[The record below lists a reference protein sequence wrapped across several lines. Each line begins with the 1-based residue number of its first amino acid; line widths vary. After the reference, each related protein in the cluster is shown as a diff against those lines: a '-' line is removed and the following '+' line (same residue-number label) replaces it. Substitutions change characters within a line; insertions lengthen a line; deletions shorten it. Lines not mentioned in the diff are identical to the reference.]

1 MAIYHLG
8 ISVMTQH
15 QAIFFLIILIIPVT
29 IITSLVNVST
39 AYVFIFLLIS
49 IGLSVIVAH
58 FFIAMLANWLKEKFV
73 FDLSKLPVHR
83 NYLYR
88 PIEKNDYLKDK
99 TEKLMNI
106 DRQSLDRN
114 RLSEAE
120 LDSIDDL
127 FKDTLSYEIDERL
140 RRLANGET
148 ELFKILGI
156 KHDLWSLVFIN
167 LALLFMSFILVLYL
181 VFLLRYFY
189 HFAT

>member
-1 MAIYHLG
+1 MA
-8 ISVMTQH
+8 
-15 QAIFFLIILIIPVT
+15 
-29 IITSLVNVST
+29 SLVNMFI

-49 IGLSVIVAH
+49 IGLSLIVAH
-58 FFIAMLANWLKEKFV
+58 FFVAMLANWLKEKFV

-120 LDSIDDL
+120 LDSLEDL

-148 ELFKILGI
+148 GLFKIFGI
-156 KHDLWSLVFIN
+156 KHDLWGLVVIN
-167 LALLFMSFILVLYL
+167 LALLFVSLIFILYL
-181 VFLLRYFY
+181 IFLLRSFY